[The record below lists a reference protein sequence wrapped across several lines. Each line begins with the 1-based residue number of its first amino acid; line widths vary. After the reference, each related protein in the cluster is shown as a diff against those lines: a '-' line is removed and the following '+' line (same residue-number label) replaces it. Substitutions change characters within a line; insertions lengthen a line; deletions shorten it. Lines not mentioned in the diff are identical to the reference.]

1 MGYAAA
7 RYGHVM
13 FPENVHEPALR
24 AAEVLLGGVGKGVL
38 SFLRTV
44 TFAQLEL
51 YATLDVMDLKVHFS
65 FRIFSIFSWI
75 YLELLTL
82 MTIAIYCL
90 YESYR

>member
-65 FRIFSIFSWI
+65 FRILKFCLDISRAS
-75 YLELLTL
+75 EPDDHCDLLL
-82 MTIAIYCL
+82 I
-90 YESYR
+90 